1 MKKLLNDSNNE
12 ELMKEST
19 GEEVTVPWVVKS
31 DWSKDKDVV
40 KEYELD
46 TPDGVFVKSGEL
58 VASDPLDSS
67 TDEKERVLSVEV
79 IEGLS
84 RLAELRLKK
93 TW

>member
-1 MKKLLNDSNNE
+1 
-12 ELMKEST
+12 MKEST
-19 GEEVTVPWVVKS
+19 AEEVTVPWVVKS
-31 DWSKDKDVV
+31 DWSEDKDVV

-46 TPDGVFVKSGEL
+46 TPDGVFVKTGEL
-58 VASDPLDSS
+58 VASDPLDNS
-67 TDEKERVLSVEV
+67 TDEKEKVLSVEV